1 MQIQKCVPLKRKS
14 FSILTNWCTH
24 PSSVQI
30 VWNYPTSQTAAPPTH
45 PLSLCQTHSPSQH
58 SKNQLCWNEFN
69 PQVSTVTPP
78 HAHLRAPGG
87 AEAWLMTWP
96 LHGPRMTSSWGS
108 RHLAR
113 RNSQRDVKVLPSEA
127 HRGLRGVPLHSMLH
141 SLSWSTRRNC
151 RGVKKWGDKQRK
163 HFLNQTFFSGNGGAL
178 HQNTLISTKT
188 GVILEGFMRTSGG
201 GCVEAKTG
209 CYTKKWVTEQVS
221 IRMQYNFLN
230 LFQRFYHNQVEH
242 PFRHTVQ
249 YTKPR
254 QHHIKLVRV

>member
-1 MQIQKCVPLKRKS
+1 MRRLLDPWCKSKNVFHWKENHLAFWQIDVR
-14 FSILTNWCTH
+14 ILHQYKLCEIIQPARQQH
-24 PSSVQI
+24 
-30 VWNYPTSQTAAPPTH
+30 PPTH

-163 HFLNQTFFSGNGGAL
+163 HFLNQTFFFWEWRSSAPKHFNIHENRCDSGGIYEDEWWRLCGGQNRLL
-178 HQNTLISTKT
+178 HQKVSHRT
-188 GVILEGFMRTSGG
+188 GVHKNAIQLFKS
-201 GCVEAKTG
+201 
-209 CYTKKWVTEQVS
+209 VS
-221 IRMQYNFLN
+221 KVLS
-230 LFQRFYHNQVEH
+230 
-242 PFRHTVQ
+242 
-249 YTKPR
+249 
-254 QHHIKLVRV
+254 